1 MTRFKEQEMS
11 KRTSSVVQN
20 GQLEGAEIT
29 IEAIHNDGL
38 QESITIINNGTVV
51 QPMSGWV
58 LASLRGQVFYQFPDD
73 LLIRPGMNLVLYSG
87 QQELQKVP
95 SQHDVWRELFW
106 TTDQVWNNHG
116 DIAILFDANGQE
128 IDRYSYPH
136 KRVLG
141 SSANRRKV
149 LLHNPRDES
158 GLFHDTGFEIVS
170 EALLRA
176 KKVTRKQSGVLAGQ
190 S

>member
-1 MTRFKEQEMS
+1 MS
-11 KRTSSVVQN
+11 KLSSYTVN
-20 GQLEGAEIT
+20 TGQLEGANLK
-29 IEAIHNDGL
+29 IESVQNNGL
-38 QESITIINNGTVV
+38 QESLTLTNRGTVV

-58 LASLRGQVFYQFPDD
+58 LAGLRGQVFYVFPDD
-73 LLIRPGMNLVLYSG
+73 LMLPASMTAVVHSG

-95 SQHDVWRELFW
+95 SHHDVWRELFW
-106 TTDQVWNNHG
+106 TTGQIWNNRG

-136 KRVLG
+136 ERVMG

-149 LLHNPRDES
+149 LLRTDN
-158 GLFHDTGFEIVS
+158 GFEIVS

-176 KKVTRKQSGVLAGQ
+176 KKVTRKQTGVLAGQ